1 MRRLCDRSARCTA
14 VPREL
19 GWVLSILLLLLSTPA
34 HSDPRLTAIRTGVR
48 SDGARIVFDLDGEI
62 RARLESGGGGD
73 LWRVVLPGRCA
84 DGSLANGLDL
94 PPPLSTI
101 ESECDG
107 EELHFLI
114 RTKGKSSAS
123 GFRLPAGDGRPI
135 RFVVDIHPMA
145 EAPPPESKE
154 AAAPPAPSQTAP
166 TQPTPTPVAAGRVVE
181 EPAPRKS
188 GKWRIAIDP
197 GHGGNDPGARRPGI
211 EEKEIVL
218 DVGRRVARILNA
230 TEDFDA
236 RLTRADDR
244 RIGLRQRFAF
254 AEEFEADAFVS
265 IHVNAA
271 KRKDAF
277 GVEVF
282 FLSMGGASD
291 EASRELALLENEAD
305 PEFVMEEDSLLQ
317 GIPFSFDLRQSDTL
331 LRSSR
336 LAESIL
342 GSFETSRLA
351 ASRGVKQAGFAVLK
365 SFQVPSILVEIGFL
379 SNPAEAKRLKDD
391 KHRERLAECIAEGT
405 IQYFRRFARARA
417 ADEGSR

>member
-1 MRRLCDRSARCTA
+1 M
-14 VPREL
+14 
-19 GWVLSILLLLLSTPA
+19 LLLALPIDA
-34 HSDPRLTAIRTGVR
+34 EPRLTSIRTGVR
-48 SDGARIVFDLDGEI
+48 DEGARVVFDLSGRI
-62 RARLESGGGGD
+62 QARLEPAGAEGI
-73 LWRVVLPGRCA
+73 WTVVIPGRCEDA
-84 DGSLANGLDL
+84 SAVRAEDL
-94 PPPLSTI
+94 PAPLLGI
-101 ESECDG
+101 ETRCDG
-107 EELHFLI
+107 KDLFILL
-114 RTKGKSSAS
+114 RTRGEATGT
-123 GFRLPAGDGRPI
+123 GFGLPAGDGKPE
-135 RFVVDIHPMA
+135 RFVVDLRPGGGDA
-145 EAPPPESKE
+145 VDGARLGTRTET
-154 AAAPPAPSQTAP
+154 PAPVVEEPAP
-166 TQPTPTPVAAGRVVE
+166 VVE

-188 GKWRIAIDP
+188 GKWRIAVDP

-211 EEKEIVL
+211 QEKEIVL

-230 TEDFDA
+230 TADFDA
-236 RLTRADDR
+236 RLTRSDDR
-244 RIGLRQRFAF
+244 RVGLRQRFEF
-254 AEEFEADAFVS
+254 AEKFEADAFVS

-282 FLSMGGASD
+282 FLSLGGASD

-336 LAESIL
+336 MAESVL
-342 GSFETSRLA
+342 GSFETSKLA

-391 KHRERLAECIAEGT
+391 NHRERLAECIAEGT
-405 IQYFRRFARARA
+405 IQYFRRFARSRA
-417 ADEGSR
+417 ADDHPR